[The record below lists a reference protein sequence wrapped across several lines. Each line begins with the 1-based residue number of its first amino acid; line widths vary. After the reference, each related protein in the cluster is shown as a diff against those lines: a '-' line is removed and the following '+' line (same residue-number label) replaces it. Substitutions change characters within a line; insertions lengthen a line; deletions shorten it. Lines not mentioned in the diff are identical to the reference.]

1 MKMALTFSINDFH
14 PPAVMIVLND
24 GLGAE
29 KSPKHCQ
36 WIGEGGCQKQWSGD
50 WRMETEAH
58 TRGEQMFII
67 VSLLLVCLLSLV
79 YLYAG

>member
-1 MKMALTFSINDFH
+1 MKMALTFSIIDFH

-24 GLGAE
+24 RLSAE
-29 KSPKHCQ
+29 KSPKRCQ
-36 WIGEGGCQKQWSGD
+36 RIGEGGCQKQWSGD

-58 TRGEQMFII
+58 TRGEQII